1 MATLKEFED
10 ALRQHGMTNALAILD
25 QLKKRDR
32 EQRSIAP
39 ARRVVGRKMTAELAR
54 TVVEMHATTGMTQQ
68 EIAFK
73 LGVNQGR
80 VNEVIKRGKWLNSD
94 PAAPEA
100 VSRDKAMDRLAQRA
114 KARRAPEARE
124 PVVAALPP
132 RPVVP
137 EPPRRETSRPAEP
150 LVAEAA
156 VAELPL
162 QPPAGVKP
170 SRTEPGIAKEVLV
183 AKGQPT
189 VRAPL
194 RRPVEPVP
202 PPIVSAQLAFLDL

>member
-10 ALRQHGMTNALAILD
+10 ALRQHGMTTALAILD

-32 EQRSIAP
+32 ENRSIAP

-54 TVVEMHATTGMTQQ
+54 TILEMHATTGMTQQ

-100 VSRDKAMDRLAQRA
+100 LSRNKAMKRLAQRA
-114 KARRAPEARE
+114 KARR
-124 PVVAALPP
+124 
-132 RPVVP
+132 
-137 EPPRRETSRPAEP
+137 
-150 LVAEAA
+150 
-156 VAELPL
+156 
-162 QPPAGVKP
+162 
-170 SRTEPGIAKEVLV
+170 V
-183 AKGQPT
+183 AK
-189 VRAPL
+189 L
-194 RRPVEPVP
+194 
-202 PPIVSAQLAFLDL
+202 